1 MIFDKEKNPRW
12 RLSVG
17 KASEK
22 TCVEKVIVCTA
33 VPIDFIHLDIVYNKL
48 EPAMAAV
55 IYDRNTEPEVI
66 SNGILNPT
74 NIHVLRVLERGLVL
88 NRFFSKRRP
97 EKRMFQMKLET
108 RQLIWIRVAGGRP
121 EGVSE
126 YIFQC

>member
-1 MIFDKEKNPRW
+1 
-12 RLSVG
+12 
-17 KASEK
+17 
-22 TCVEKVIVCTA
+22 
-33 VPIDFIHLDIVYNKL
+33 
-48 EPAMAAV
+48 MAAV
-55 IYDRNTEPEVI
+55 IDKNTDRELIGNC
-66 SNGILNPT
+66 ILNPT

-126 YIFQC
+126 YFYINFYLNTIESDGAVSVFSS